1 MKDTHSAM
9 RPHPLPFDRMV
20 SAKEMNQMPGHEE
33 KARRTRSSKIFN
45 LGRGL
50 YQAVIYPEPVHAQ
63 DANGE
68 WQEID
73 NSLETHQ
80 DAQGVFLCNRQN
92 PDLRLTL
99 RPSSQDEMIRLE
111 DGDGCYVAWTVEGA
125 QDAIPHPVPCSC
137 PEHAADDLR
146 RNVLDL
152 LDSEAIYENIL
163 PGITLK
169 CRVKSDSFKD
179 EWIIAT
185 PDAAVPI
192 TLLLKIPN
200 LIPQMQGNGEI
211 HLIASNGEIPYVLP
225 KPFMQDANASE
236 IPGFVAV
243 SMQPVANQRD
253 LWRITYTPDAS
264 WLNTA
269 QFPIVLDPAV
279 ISKKHSTV
287 MEDNYISSKY
297 PSTVQEYGSG
307 VIRITQGSSTWGTSK
322 AFIRFLDSG
331 LPDIDSSYYITKA
344 ELTVKT
350 AAKSSYGLTNNP
362 TAAASLY
369 LKEVLGPWSDTS
381 ITYNNA
387 PALNDKALD
396 YVYVE
401 SADTQYTFDISNL
414 VRKWYTGVN
423 YGVGLEV
430 TTNTWINLY
439 SANHAFYK
447 PYVTINY
454 VSLAGLESYL
464 AYEQQSA
471 GRAGTGYVSLYNGN
485 LIFEHADTSSSGNLM
500 PVSTAHYYNSCYY
513 NLDMFGSGMGWK
525 LNLQQ
530 CLHMELLGMDDANK
544 TTYYVYMDA
553 DGTRHHFKLTSG
565 KWKDLSGMGMELS
578 ISGTTATITDKAD
591 NKMVFDLP
599 TVEFTGSNFDAL
611 KMLKSVSDACGNTM
625 SLNFNESRM
634 LGYAQDGAQRYTQA
648 INGALLSSLWGP
660 EGIDRSLGFD
670 YDDLS
675 RLTSITHQ
683 DGSVT
688 TYAYNTLGL
697 LERITNIDGLTLTYS
712 YTSNRASGP
721 FRVSR
726 VEISNGGV
734 YFGGRKYVY
743 GDCLTKVIDLVP
755 NDNGT
760 ALMEGK
766 ALVYHFNDYGNVVSV
781 NDELGYACFAKYS
794 DALPANHPEVT
805 SKMQRAVVNLLR
817 NHNFESASDWT
828 LSGNWSYATDSKYMG
843 ARSLKITT
851 QGVTYMHTAKQSV
864 VITPGKTYTFS
875 FYVRKSGAIDV
886 WVAYVYTD
894 ASGVSQWVHAP
905 SMMNQLTDDFSRLS
919 YTFTVPE
926 NAGNTIQVVLC
937 AGAANGIYPSAWFD
951 CAQLEEGP
959 VANSYN
965 MLINGDFTLNSGAH
979 PTGWNKNSSNT
990 SMDIVYPSC
999 TGTKPEGLS
1008 SNTMRMYGT
1017 GRTKYAGIYQDIPV
1031 SGNQGDV
1038 FSAGGWS
1045 LNFSKP
1051 RKGENFR
1058 YNIRVAFLKSGTSTR
1073 VNSDSIEW
1081 SEEWTDWQFAAGP
1094 VIAPCNY
1101 TSIRFNVDYERN
1113 INYAEFNGL
1122 FLYKEEFGQTY
1133 VYDSNGNIL
1142 SAKNAASLQDGATY
1156 DAFNNMLT
1164 YYQPGRPANVKTTL
1178 EWGNSDEEKKKHLLR
1193 KSTSPLGIVNEYTY
1207 NAQGSSV
1214 SAKTF
1219 DGTNFMQTTTS
1230 YDESGNHI
1238 TSQVDTR
1245 GKVISRNT
1253 DSTLDTLTSITD
1265 PHGQT
1270 INYDYDQNRRM
1281 TKTFFSTAGKEYAN
1295 HYTYTQDKLSQIRH
1309 NTSAN
1314 AEDDVVYNF
1323 EYDAVGRPTAVKVN
1337 NQVLSSTTYNA
1348 DGTIQRVDY
1357 GNGDFIQNNYDAY
1370 KRLTGVRYRWD
1381 AEDRYSYEYGANG
1394 KVARVKN
1401 TELNTCITSEYDT
1414 AGRPMRISH
1423 MRTDYNEHLYTGEV
1437 AYDQYNNL
1445 SSFKEQVGA
1454 DRSGYV
1460 TTYTYDNDNRPTKL
1474 AFGNSRQVTYVYD
1487 GLGRVS
1493 KRTVNTGGSDMETT
1507 YNYLPGGHGTN
1518 STTPFV
1524 QTITQN
1530 GVTLTYTYDDGG
1542 NISSVSDGSKTISY
1556 EYDLLGQ
1563 LIRTNDP
1570 YDLTGGNAGTTWL
1583 YTYDQGGNI
1592 QIKAAYAY
1600 TLGAVGAVVKTDTF
1614 SYGDANWKDKLTTF
1628 NGGSISYDEIGN
1640 PLNNGTWNYSWVD
1653 GRRLRAVYK
1662 GEYNQPGHDEILFD
1676 YNEDGLR
1683 TKKTR
1688 LHYDESSGSLVYAS
1702 TEYILHGKNI
1712 VHMTSNGH
1720 TMHFFY
1726 DAQNRPA
1733 VVVYDGTPYAFR
1745 YNLQGD
1751 VIALADNN
1759 GNKIVEYKY
1768 DVWGRILS
1776 TTGALAQS
1784 LGMLNP
1790 FKYRGYVY
1798 DEETGLYYLQNR
1810 YYNPLWGRF
1819 INSDNYLVQ
1828 TQSLLCHNAFCYC
1841 TNSPV
1846 SLFDPDGTMALSA
1859 VAAEAFIAGMGI
1871 AVAPVLTAIIGLT
1884 VVIGLGIG
1892 IGAAMATLI
1901 KTVEATAEAVRIH
1914 HDTAAHII
1922 ESIEKI
1928 KIEEDQTYDN
1938 SIYVLK
1944 DKENNVHYVGITNEV
1959 GRRAAEHKRDK
1970 IHPGRSNYD
1979 MVVIATGLSKEEAR
1993 TGEQVLIS
2001 AYTLEAL
2008 DNARREIAVRNI
2020 HKFLNEIHRIAEL
2033 WEIDNFPLDML
2044 K

>member
-146 RNVLDL
+146 RNVLDH

-322 AFIRFLDSG
+322 AFIRFLNSG

-843 ARSLKITT
+843 AKSLKITT

-951 CAQLEEGP
+951 CVQLEEGP

-1008 SNTMRMYGT
+1008 PNTMRMYGT

-1081 SEEWTDWQFAAGP
+1081 GEEWTDWQFAAGP

-1122 FLYKEEFGQTY
+1122 FLHKEEFGKTFA
-1133 VYDSNGNIL
+1133 YDDKGNVT
-1142 SAKNAASLQDGATY
+1142 STKNLASMQSYATY
-1156 DAFNNMLT
+1156 DDYNNLLT
-1164 YYQPGRPANVKTTL
+1164 YRQPGRPASDKYTL
-1178 EWGNSDEEKKKHLLR
+1178 EYGATAEEKKKHLLV
-1193 KSTSPLGIVNEYTY
+1193 KSTSPLDIQHTYAYDNKGNVLTKQTQNSTASAFIKGEITYTADQNY
-1207 NAQGSSV
+1207 VATQ
-1214 SAKTF
+1214 A
-1219 DGTNFMQTTTS
+1219 DA
-1230 YDESGNHI
+1230 
-1238 TSQVDTR
+1238 R
-1245 GKVISRNT
+1245 GKVVTSNIDPATSTLTSVQDPNGQTVNYAYDIMKRVTDVHTTADGKTYKNAYSYANDKLMQVSHNT
-1253 DSTLDTLTSITD
+1253 DSDT
-1265 PHGQT
+1265 
-1270 INYDYDQNRRM
+1270 
-1281 TKTFFSTAGKEYAN
+1281 AC
-1295 HYTYTQDKLSQIRH
+1295 
-1309 NTSAN
+1309 
-1314 AEDDVVYNF
+1314 DVQYNF
-1323 EYDAVGRPTAVKVN
+1323 AYDAVGRPTTVKAGS
-1337 NQVLSSTTYNA
+1337 QQLSENVYNP
-1348 DGTIQRVDY
+1348 DGTLQKIVY
-1357 GNGDFIQNNYDAY
+1357 GNTSSDSPMEMRYSYDEY
-1370 KRLTGVRYRWD
+1370 KRLKGVQYDFHDED
-1381 AEDRYSYEYGANG
+1381 AFLYEYGANG
-1394 KVARVKN
+1394 QVAQVTDNFQHCVTK
-1401 TELNTCITSEYDT
+1401 SEYD
-1414 AGRPMRISH
+1414 ASNRPMRITH
-1423 MRTDYNEHLYTGEV
+1423 MMNTTHLYTGEV
-1437 AYDQYNNL
+1437 EYDEYNNL
-1445 SSFKEQVGA
+1445 KTFKEKVGSNRTA
-1454 DRSGYV
+1454 YQTNFTYDKENKPTLMTFGDANNKVSYVYDALGRISSRTLAVGGTGTTITYNYVDGGYGPGS
-1460 TTYTYDNDNRPTKL
+1460 TTPLVESIAQSNNESCSYTYDDN
-1474 AFGNSRQVTYVYD
+1474 GNIIAAVRGTQTVTYVYD
-1487 GLGRVS
+1487 
-1493 KRTVNTGGSDMETT
+1493 K
-1507 YNYLPGGHGTN
+1507 
-1518 STTPFV
+1518 
-1524 QTITQN
+1524 I
-1530 GVTLTYTYDDGG
+1530 
-1542 NISSVSDGSKTISY
+1542 
-1556 EYDLLGQ
+1556 GQ
-1563 LIRTNDP
+1563 LIRVNDP
-1570 YDLTGGNAGTTWL
+1570 LESATWVYNYDR
-1583 YTYDQGGNI
+1583 GGNI
-1592 QIKAAYAY
+1592 TSKVRYAY
-1600 TLGAVGAVVKTDTF
+1600 TTGTLGTALQTIP
-1614 SYGDANWKDKLTTF
+1614 YGYDPIWKDKLTSY
-1628 NGGSISYDEIGN
+1628 NGQSITHDAIGN
-1640 PLNNGTWNYSWVD
+1640 PIYDGTWHYQWEQ
-1653 GRRLRAVYK
+1653 GRRMWQMYK
-1662 GEYNQPGHDEILFD
+1662 GADEQPGSVFVDFT
-1676 YNEDGLR
+1676 YNANGLR
-1683 TKKTR
+1683 TSKEVLR
-1688 LHYDESSGSLVYAS
+1688 YDDDGNFSFVTTQY
-1702 TEYILHGKNI
+1702 TLHGNNV
-1712 VHMTSNGH
+1712 VHMTQGNNNL
-1720 TMHFFY
+1720 HFWY

-1733 VVVYDGTPYAFR
+1733 IVEFNGLKYGYIL
-1745 YNLQGD
+1745 NLQGD
-1751 VIALADNN
+1751 VVGLMDST
-1759 GNKIVEYKY
+1759 GTEVVRYTY
-1768 DVWGRILS
+1768 DAWGKLLR
-1776 TTGALAQS
+1776 TTGTMFSS
-1784 LGMLNP
+1784 LGYFNP
-1790 FKYRGYVY
+1790 FRYRGYIY
-1798 DEETGLYYLQNR
+1798 DEETGMYYLRSR
-1810 YYNPLWGRF
+1810 YYNPEFGRF
-1819 INSDNYLVQ
+1819 INADTIIRGNLFSYCKSSPIAYVDYNGRAETSADDHEVHIADIWPLSVLPVPTPTPAPLVSDIPHNSLQVGAYYKATPFYQVPVFTAGSRSRAATAYHINQSDKKTVMEYVVRYNGHDLDIVCENVEGTTSLEPWNILERSEEVCYYFGLKDLTKSGNRMHKVYVKNIQEALRALNYEVVD
-1828 TQSLLCHNAFCYC
+1828 SDGI
-1841 TNSPV
+1841 
-1846 SLFDPDGTMALSA
+1846 FDEKLKNQVMDLQRIANLTADGI
-1859 VAAEAFIAGMGI
+1859 VGI
-1871 AVAPVLTAIIGLT
+1871 ATKRILLQAL
-1884 VVIGLGIG
+1884 LGG
-1892 IGAAMATLI
+1892 G
-1901 KTVEATAEAVRIH
+1901 
-1914 HDTAAHII
+1914 
-1922 ESIEKI
+1922 
-1928 KIEEDQTYDN
+1928 
-1938 SIYVLK
+1938 
-1944 DKENNVHYVGITNEV
+1944 
-1959 GRRAAEHKRDK
+1959 
-1970 IHPGRSNYD
+1970 
-1979 MVVIATGLSKEEAR
+1979 
-1993 TGEQVLIS
+1993 
-2001 AYTLEAL
+2001 
-2008 DNARREIAVRNI
+2008 
-2020 HKFLNEIHRIAEL
+2020 
-2033 WEIDNFPLDML
+2033 W
-2044 K
+2044 